1 MKGKKQTQQRNTRAS
16 LAKEGR
22 GVGFAD
28 QCFPGEEPQ
37 ESAKKSSPGRRPA
50 ESVRKQSSQASGRLA
65 RFTDLTITRDNARHL
80 VRGGRARWKIENE
93 TFNTMKN

>member
-16 LAKEGR
+16 LSKEGK

-28 QCFPGEEPQ
+28 QLFPGEEPQ

-50 ESVRKQSSQASGRLA
+50 ESVRKVTTFPRAEKA
-65 RFTDLTITRDNARHL
+65 R
-80 VRGGRARWKIENE
+80 RAAA
-93 TFNTMKN
+93 